1 MMLNILSKYNIAF
14 VIVFLYI
21 EFFLLFVCLLLH
33 PFIYLLNSNIKNDI
47 SNIIKNFCLSSISY
61 LSKIF
66 LYTSFYTN
74 DLELYTEIIKNR
86 NCLII
91 QNHLTELD
99 SFVFFNT
106 VNSICDNLNLK
117 TSIVLREKTKLLVP
131 SYGFLSLF
139 GNDIYLE
146 KNFENDKHILSKNVK
161 SDIMYMF
168 PEGTCFTKTNK
179 KKSDDYVLNNNL
191 FRYKYVLYPRS
202 RGLYNILKS
211 NKHIKYIYDFTVCF
225 DTIKKQD
232 FGKKFIVSNY
242 FKKHFVP
249 RHLFI
254 QIKKYNIINEDL
266 SSEEKTKDFLKKVYI
281 FKDKFIKEFN
291 PDINCFIPIK
301 YNYLNGFLSFLF
313 IFVTGIL
320 SFSLFLNFKIIRY
333 FYLFELLIYFGNYF
347 IKQIDNYKI
356 KK

>member
-1 MMLNILSKYNIAF
+1 MFLKALSKYNIAF
-14 VIVFLYI
+14 IIVVSYV
-21 EFFLLFVCLLLH
+21 EFFLLFVCLLLY
-33 PFIYLLNSNIKNDI
+33 PFLFLLNNSIKNDI
-47 SNIIKNFCLSSISY
+47 SNIIKNYCLSSISY

-66 LYTSFYTN
+66 LCTSFYVN
-74 DLELYTEIIKNR
+74 DLDLYTEIIKNR
-86 NCLII
+86 NCIII

-106 VNSICDNLNLK
+106 VNSICDNFNLK

-146 KNFENDKHILSKNVK
+146 KNFENDKNVLSKNTK

-168 PEGTCFTKTNK
+168 PEGTCFTQVNK

-191 FRYKYVLYPRS
+191 FKYKYVLYPRT
-202 RGLYNILKS
+202 RGLYNILKA
-211 NKHIKYIYDFTVCF
+211 NPHINYIYDFTVCF

-232 FGKKFIVSNY
+232 FGKKFIIANY
-242 FKKHFVP
+242 FERHFVP

-254 QIKKYNIINEDL
+254 QIKKYSIIDENL
-266 SSEEKTKDFLKKVYI
+266 SSEKKTENFLKKVYV
-281 FKDKFIKEFN
+281 FKDKFIKEFD

-313 IFVTGIL
+313 IFIMGII
-320 SFSLFLNFKIIRY
+320 SFNLFFNYKIIRY
-333 FYLFELLIYFGNYF
+333 FYLIELIIYFGYYF
-347 IKQIDNYKI
+347 IKQIDNFKI
-356 KK
+356 K